1 MFTQKI
7 KRFAVP
13 MVLLLLTNQSQ
24 SASFTD
30 SRTKKFLLADELT
43 DINFLQPQQVV
54 AKKQH
59 KVEELEDSLAIELPI
74 ALVYNGISHVVLM
87 ATPTNIINLAVG
99 FSLSEAIVPS
109 IDAIYDIT
117 IKQVADGLQVD
128 LQISSQAFANLK
140 QRRRQLT
147 GRTGCGVCGIESLMQ
162 LDLNP
167 LIVTNQFKQHWLRNL
182 PNALA
187 LLKQNQPIN
196 QITGCMHA
204 AAWVTHDKQLQ
215 IELVKVF
222 EDVGRHNALDK
233 LLGYLAI
240 HNADIQD
247 GYVLMTSRAS
257 FELVNKC
264 SRLNIAMLACIS
276 AATSLAVTMAQR
288 SNITLLGF
296 CRNDNY
302 VIYHQ
307 SA

>member
-1 MFTQKI
+1 
-7 KRFAVP
+7 
-13 MVLLLLTNQSQ
+13 MVLLLLINQSQ
-24 SASFTD
+24 NATSTN
-30 SRTKKFLLADELT
+30 SRPKKFLLADELT
-43 DINFLQPQQVV
+43 DINFLQPLQVV
-54 AKKQH
+54 AKKH
-59 KVEELEDSLAIELPI
+59 GKIEALEDSLAIELPI

-87 ATPTNIINLAVG
+87 ATPINVIYLAVG

-117 IKQVADGLQVD
+117 VKQVVDGLQVD
-128 LQISSQAFANLK
+128 LHIASQAFANLK

-167 LIVTNQFKQHWLRNL
+167 LTVTNQFRQHWLNDL
-182 PNALA
+182 PTALS
-187 LLKQNQPIN
+187 LLKQNQSIN
-196 QITGCMHA
+196 QITGCTHA
-204 AAWVTHDKQLQ
+204 AAWVTYNKQLQ
-215 IELVKVF
+215 IEPITVY

-240 HNADIQD
+240 QNADIQD

-264 SRLNIAMLACIS
+264 SRFNIAMLACIS
-276 AATSLAVTMAQR
+276 AATSLAVTMAQN

-296 CRNDNY
+296 CRHDNY
-302 VIYHQ
+302 VMYHQ
-307 SA
+307 AMQKM